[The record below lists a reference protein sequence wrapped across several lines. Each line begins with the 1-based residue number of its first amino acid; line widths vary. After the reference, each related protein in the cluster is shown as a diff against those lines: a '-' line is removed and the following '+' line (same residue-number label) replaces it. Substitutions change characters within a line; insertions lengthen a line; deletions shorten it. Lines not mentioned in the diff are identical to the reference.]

1 MNIYDEAIERLC
13 KNKTIQFMCK
23 HESLDVDFTPKTMEC
38 FVDIV
43 NNDDNS
49 YCEETDSYNYEEQ
62 SEKDVRFFE
71 GETVKYGD
79 YYCYIKIV
87 DNDIIKALERA
98 KKVEELLG
106 LKNELISFYQ
116 ELVIS
121 KGNTRTLYKHINTLK
136 DLIKALE
143 EEMK

>member
-1 MNIYDEAIERLC
+1 MNYEEAIKKYS
-13 KNKTIQFMCK
+13 KNKVFQFMCK
-23 HESLDVDFTPKTMEC
+23 HESLDVDYSPKTMEC

-79 YYCYIKIV
+79 YQCYIRFV
-87 DNDIIKALERA
+87 DDDISKLITYA
-98 KKVEELLG
+98 KKEHELLG
-106 LKNELISFYQ
+106 LHQEYRRLKGLEKETNKQYGSLI
-116 ELVIS
+116 I
-121 KGNTRTLYKHINTLK
+121 TINKIERLEK
-136 DLIKALE
+136 ELE
-143 EEMK
+143 EME